1 MLRYFCTLMVVAG
14 ALSLLAIDSALLA
27 TEAPQTTP
35 AGAVVPAGEVS
46 LGSIQ
51 LPRQVMADGQTL
63 PSGSYEVKVTA
74 SSANPEVPG
83 QLAELERWAE
93 FRQGAELRGREVVT
107 IVPREEID
115 EVAKSTP
122 PSSGTSRV
130 EMLRE
135 NDYLRVWINQ
145 NETHYFIHLVI
156 S

>member
-1 MLRYFCTLMVVAG
+1 MVVAG